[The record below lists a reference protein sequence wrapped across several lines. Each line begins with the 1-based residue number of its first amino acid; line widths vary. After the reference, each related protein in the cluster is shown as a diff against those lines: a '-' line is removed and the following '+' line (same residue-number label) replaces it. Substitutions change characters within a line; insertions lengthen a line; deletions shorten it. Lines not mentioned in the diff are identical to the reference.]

1 MQVES
6 NGVLSVPNNYCSD
19 LGKDKLRSPRKKYQ
33 EFNQINLLDDFNDE
47 QVKMLI

>member
-6 NGVLSVPNNYCSD
+6 NGVLSIPNNYCSD
-19 LGKDKLRSPRKKYQ
+19 LGKDKLRIPRKKYQ
-33 EFNQINLLDDFNDE
+33 EFDKVTLLGDFNDE